1 MNSTSAGSNNP
12 HPAQDLDRTTQ
23 EDKTTTDSIT
33 TQTSSEENSSSS
45 NKKGKGKGGPDN
57 NKFRYRGVRQRSWG
71 KWVAEIREPRKRT
84 RRWLGTFATA
94 EDAARAYDRAAIIL
108 YGSKAQLNLQ
118 PSGANASSSSSNSSR
133 CGSNSSSTTQTLRP
147 LLPRPPSGFDLSLSS
162 SSTLLPPNIVTA
174 ANSYVPYGFYPAVQ
188 YADDISQNPH
198 HSIQKQTFDDNG
210 YLTTKASGM
219 IWSDSN
225 PNPNSRE
232 EDHNQQYQQ
241 LQHQHNCLYDSN
253 VNTLLDAAPVVSDP
267 VAAVVSPVFW
277 PPITDDNYNYNPAE
291 IWDYGNDPFLFDF

>member
-12 HPAQDLDRTTQ
+12 HPTQDINHQ
-23 EDKTTTDSIT
+23 EKS
-33 TQTSSEENSSSS
+33 TSELEKS

-118 PSGANASSSSSNSSR
+118 PSGANATSSSSNSSKR
-133 CGSNSSSTTQTLRP
+133 GSATSSSTTQTLRP
-147 LLPRPPSGFDLSLSS
+147 LLPRPPSGFDLSFSSS
-162 SSTLLPPNIVTA
+162 SSTLLPPNVLA
-174 ANSYVPYGFYPAVQ
+174 PANNYYVPYGFYPAVQ
-188 YADDISQNPH
+188 YADDISQNPQ
-198 HSIQKQTFDDNG
+198 HSIQKQTFDDNYG
-210 YLTTKASGM
+210 YLDGETTKASGM

-225 PNPNSRE
+225 SNPNPRE
-232 EDHNQQYQQ
+232 EDQNQQYNQ
-241 LQHQHNCLYDSN
+241 LQHQHNCLYDN
-253 VNTLLDAAPVVSDP
+253 VNTFVDAAPVVSDP
-267 VAAVVSPVFW
+267 VAAVASPVLW
-277 PPITDDNYNYNPAE
+277 PPIIDDNDNYHPAD
-291 IWDYGNDPFLFDF
+291 IWDYGNNDPFLFDF